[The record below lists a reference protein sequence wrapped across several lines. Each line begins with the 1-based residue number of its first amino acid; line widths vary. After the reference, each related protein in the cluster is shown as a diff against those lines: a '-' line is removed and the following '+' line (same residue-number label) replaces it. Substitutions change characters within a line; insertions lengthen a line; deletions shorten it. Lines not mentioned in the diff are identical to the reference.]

1 MSKNLSIILLLIT
14 LAVGLI
20 WELSPSSSVEQETSS
35 GVPERS
41 GSFPG
46 NVGPRRSLPGLPGSS
61 IEGQPESPGFGSA
74 PGWEDRTAK
83 KRSAPPVEQREE
95 ETEADDEEDLNQL
108 IQEALHAP
116 DPDDRSYA
124 FGELA
129 LWDVTPAILTACL
142 EGLGDPEEEVRE
154 AAVMALEML
163 EDPSVIPDLERV
175 AQEDP
180 SEDVREAAA
189 DTIEY
194 LAE

>member
-1 MSKNLSIILLLIT
+1 M
-14 LAVGLI
+14 
-20 WELSPSSSVEQETSS
+20 
-35 GVPERS
+35 
-41 GSFPG
+41 
-46 NVGPRRSLPGLPGSS
+46 
-61 IEGQPESPGFGSA
+61 
-74 PGWEDRTAK
+74 
-83 KRSAPPVEQREE
+83 EQREE